1 MSALEVDVVV
11 AGGGAAGLFAAATAA
26 ARGRRVVLL
35 EKNERPGLKILI
47 SGGGRC
53 NVTTTRSGK
62 DLERQYGERRG
73 RFLRHALHTL
83 RPVDVVDHFQALGVP
98 LREEDLEK
106 IFPVSQKARDV
117 LDALIRDCRERGAQL
132 QTSAPVHSI
141 GRAEDRFL
149 VSTPRGEWRAESV
162 VLATG
167 GLSYP
172 KTGATGDGYA
182 FARAFGHTIT
192 STVPALAPLSM
203 QDAWIRELQG
213 IVLHDVEI
221 AALDADGRVVNRR
234 TRPILFTHKGLSGPA
249 PMDLAGDI
257 EERSGG
263 FVRFDFAP
271 ARTQEQL
278 EAEWLEAAKSHG
290 KRHAASLLP
299 ASLPER
305 VRAALCGLAGCGDAT
320 LANFDR
326 AARQRLLRVVKDLRV
341 RCERSLGFDHAEVTR
356 GGVSL
361 DEVDSKTM
369 ESRLQK
375 GLFLCGE
382 ILDVDGPIG
391 GFNFQ
396 AAFGTGRLA
405 GQNA

>member
-11 AGGGAAGLFAAATAA
+11 AGGGAAGLFAAASAA
-26 ARGRRVVLL
+26 ARGRRVALL

-83 RPVDVVDHFQALGVP
+83 RPVDVIEHFQGLGVP

-117 LDALIRDCRERGAQL
+117 LDALLRDCRDRGAQL
-132 QTSAPVHSI
+132 VTEAPVQSV
-141 GRAEDRFL
+141 RRTEDGFL
-149 VSTPRGEWRAESV
+149 VSTPRGAWRAESV

-192 STVPALAPLSM
+192 GTVPALAPLSV
-203 QDAWIRELQG
+203 QEPWVRELQG

-221 AALDADGRVVNRR
+221 AALDAEGRVVNRR

-257 EERSGG
+257 EERRGG
-263 FVRFDFAP
+263 LVRFDFAP
-271 ARTQEQL
+271 SRTQEQL
-278 EAEWLEAAKSHG
+278 EAEWLEAARLHG
-290 KRHAASLLP
+290 KRQAASLLP

-305 VRAALCGLAGCGDAT
+305 VRTALCALAGCGDAT
-320 LANFDR
+320 LANLDR
-326 AARQRLLRVVKDLRV
+326 GARQRLLRVVKDLRV

-361 DEVDSKTM
+361 DEVDPKTM

-405 GQNA
+405 GRNA

>member
-1 MSALEVDVVV
+1 MTAFEVDVVV

-26 ARGRRVVLL
+26 ARGRTVALL

-73 RFLRHALHTL
+73 RFLRHALHSL
-83 RPVDVVDHFQALGVP
+83 RPVDVIDHFQALGVP
-98 LREEDLEK
+98 LHEEDLEK
-106 IFPVSQKARDV
+106 IFPVSRKARDV
-117 LDALIRDCRERGAQL
+117 LEALLRDCRAKGARLCVNEPVRG
-132 QTSAPVHSI
+132 I
-141 GRAEDRFL
+141 GRAGERFA
-149 VSTPRGEWRAESV
+149 VSTSRGEWIAHSV

-182 FARAFGHTIT
+182 FARAFGHTVT
-192 STVPALAPLSM
+192 GTVPALAPLSV
-203 QDAWIRELQG
+203 DEPWIRELQG
-213 IVLHDVEI
+213 IVLQDVEI
-221 AALDADGRVVNRR
+221 AALDGDGRVVNRR

-257 EERSGG
+257 EERHGG
-263 FVRFDFAP
+263 FVRLDFAP
-271 ARTQEQL
+271 TKTPEQL
-278 EAEWLEAAKSHG
+278 EAEWLEAARYHG
-290 KRHAASLLP
+290 KRNAASLLP

-305 VRAALCGLAGCGDAT
+305 VRSALCAIAGCADTT
-320 LANFDR
+320 LANLDR
-326 AARQRLLRVVKDLRV
+326 GARQRLLRAVKDLRI
-341 RCERSLGFDHAEVTR
+341 RCARSLGFDHAEVTR
-356 GGVSL
+356 GGIAL
-361 DEVDSKTM
+361 DEVDPKTM